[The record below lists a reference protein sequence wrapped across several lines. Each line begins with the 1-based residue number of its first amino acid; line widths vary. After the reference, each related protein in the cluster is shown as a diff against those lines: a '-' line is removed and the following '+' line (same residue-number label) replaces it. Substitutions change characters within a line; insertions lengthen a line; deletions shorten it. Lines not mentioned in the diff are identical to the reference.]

1 MIQSMTGYGKA
12 VAAIPGRQ
20 VYIEIRAVNSKSLDL
35 NIRMSSLLRDFL
47 EQVIRGRANEVLLRG
62 KVEVNVWMEQDVDT
76 QGIKV
81 DAEALAKYVTIL
93 REASK
98 SSGLDISDNTLF
110 ESAMRMP
117 DVQVKDEIEEISE
130 ADQQVI
136 IEAFEEA
143 VAQFIAFRSQEGDAL
158 STRFEENVRKIG
170 HYLTEIEPFEMDR
183 VARIRARIEDNL
195 EKVVKADYDKN
206 RFEQEMIYYIEKLD
220 IHEEKQRLA
229 NHLTYFLETIK
240 EEGALGKKIGFIS
253 QEMGREI
260 NTLGSKSNQQ
270 EMQKLVVL
278 MKDELEQIK
287 EQVLN
292 VL

>member
-20 VYIEIRAVNSKSLDL
+20 VYIELRAVNSKNLDL

-47 EQVIRGRANEVLLRG
+47 EQAIRSRAKEVLLRG
-62 KVEVNVWMEQDVDT
+62 KIEVNVWMEQDLET

-81 DAEALAKYVTIL
+81 DAEALARYVAIL
-93 REASK
+93 REASQA
-98 SSGLDISDNTLF
+98 SGLHVSDNTLF

-117 DVQVKDEIEEISE
+117 DVQVKDELDEIS
-130 ADQQVI
+130 ADDQKAI
-136 IEAFEEA
+136 IEALDEA
-143 VAQFIAFRSQEGDAL
+143 VNQFVAFRSQEGDAL

-170 HYLTEIEPFEMDR
+170 HYLTEVEPFETDR

-229 NHLTYFLETIK
+229 NHLSYFLETIK
-240 EEGALGKKIGFIS
+240 EEGALGKKLGFIS

>member
-12 VAAIPGRQ
+12 VAAISGRQ
-20 VYIEIRAVNSKSLDL
+20 VYIELRAVNSKNLDL

-47 EQVIRGRANEVLLRG
+47 EQEIRSKAKKVLLRG
-62 KVEVNVWMEQDVDT
+62 KIEVNVWMEQDAET
-76 QGIKV
+76 QGVKV
-81 DAEALAKYVTIL
+81 NTEALAKYVDIFRT
-93 REASK
+93 ASI
-98 SSGLDISDNTLF
+98 SSGLSVSDNTLF

-117 DVQVKDEIEEISE
+117 DVQIKDELGEISE
-130 ADQQVI
+130 EDKKTI
-136 IEAFEEA
+136 IVALDEAISNF
-143 VAQFIAFRSQEGDAL
+143 VAFRSQEGDAL
-158 STRFEENVRKIG
+158 SVRFKENVRKISE
-170 HYLTEIEPFEMDR
+170 YLAAVEPFETDR

-195 EKVVKADYDKN
+195 EKVVKEDYDKN

-229 NHLTYFLETIK
+229 NHLSYFLETIK

>member
-12 VAAIPGRQ
+12 VAAISGRQ
-20 VYIEIRAVNSKSLDL
+20 VYIELRAVNSKNLDL
-35 NIRMSSLLRDFL
+35 SIRMSSLLRDFL
-47 EQVIRGRANEVLLRG
+47 EQAIRTKSKEVLLRG
-62 KVEVNVWMEQDVDT
+62 KVEVNVWMEQDNET

-81 DAEALAKYVTIL
+81 NTEALSKYVAIF

-98 SSGLDISDNTLF
+98 SSGLDVSDNTLF
-110 ESAMRMP
+110 EAAMRMP
-117 DVQVKDEIEEISE
+117 DVQIKDELDEISADDKKAILVALNE
-130 ADQQVI
+130 AI
-136 IEAFEEA
+136 
-143 VAQFIAFRSQEGDAL
+143 AQFIAFRSQEGDAL
-158 STRFEENVRKIG
+158 SIRFEENARKIG
-170 HYLTEIEPFEMDR
+170 EYLAAVEPFEKDR
-183 VARIRARIEDNL
+183 VARVRARIEDNL
-195 EKVVKADYDKN
+195 EKVVQADYDKN

-229 NHLTYFLETIK
+229 NHLSYFLETIK
-240 EEGALGKKIGFIS
+240 EEGALGKKIGFIT